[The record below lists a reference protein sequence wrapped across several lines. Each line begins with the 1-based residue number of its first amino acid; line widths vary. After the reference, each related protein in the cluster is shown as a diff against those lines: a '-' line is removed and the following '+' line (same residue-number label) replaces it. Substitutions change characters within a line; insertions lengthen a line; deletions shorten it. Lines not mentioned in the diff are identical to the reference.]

1 MFMTHQNCVYV
12 IRQICS
18 VKSSFYYIYKQQQK
32 SNIWRKKNTNQTK
45 NKSNAESA
53 FWHVTKVEY
62 KITKIWLKSNNNH
75 AQHTFYRMSKLSSNP
90 IQISPCY
97 LITICDILPL
107 YLEKKQST
115 VLKKETIIIIL
126 LLKKLDAQ
134 S

>member
-1 MFMTHQNCVYV
+1 MSYV
-12 IRQICS
+12 KFVLLKAAFTTYTSSNKNQIS
-18 VKSSFYYIYKQQQK
+18 EG
-32 SNIWRKKNTNQTK
+32 KKNTNQTK